1 MQKLKVMLKN
11 GEKTEQLE
19 KTIDFIPSK
28 GLIIYEP
35 IYGTIGTVVYDKNG
49 YTAQLESVLEPTD
62 PENQLEYLKSI
73 GFTPSA

>member
-35 IYGTIGTVVYDKNG
+35 IYGTIGTVVYDKNDTLPNWKV
-49 YTAQLESVLEPTD
+49 Y
-62 PENQLEYLKSI
+62 
-73 GFTPSA
+73 